1 MKNKKSVFLVLFS
14 VALLTLQGCD
24 PIMFIPDLF
33 AELFNPNLIII
44 RGEKPISGEG
54 KTYTI
59 PKGTTVRFKDTVFG
73 SYGPQGSLIFSGGA
87 KLIAQGTLEDPI
99 VFESM
104 DGTGIV
110 TFETSAST
118 SSIIE
123 YCSLED
129 VGVVCKNTI
138 TIQYCKFN
146 SNHGANVGIACNNN
160 SNPIIQYNNFF
171 FTNIY
176 IDGDISNMPAPTI
189 QYNNIDLDLW
199 LNHSGTGIGICL
211 YYGSSN
217 TIIKFNNIINTYG
230 YAIASSYYSS
240 ATINISSNYVSDCHG
255 ETGVDTDGSQCAGVV
270 IDSFSTSPISGAGC
284 GW

>member
-1 MKNKKSVFLVLFS
+1 MLKTNKPILIVLFF
-14 VALLTLQGCD
+14 LLLSLQGCD
-24 PIMFIPDLF
+24 PIGGFFDF
-33 AELFNPNLIII
+33 WVELFSPNLEII
-44 RGEKPISGEG
+44 RGEKIISGEG

-87 KLIAQGTLEDPI
+87 KLIAQGSVEDPI

-129 VGVVCKNTI
+129 VGIVCKNSI

-146 SNHGANVGIACNNN
+146 SNHGSNVGLACSNN

-171 FTNIY
+171 LSSIY
-176 IDGDISNMPAPTI
+176 IEGDISNMPAPII
-189 QYNNIDLDLW
+189 QYNNIDLNLW
-199 LNHSGTGIGICL
+199 LYNSGIGICI

-217 TIIKFNNIINTYG
+217 TIIKFNNIINTSG

-240 ATINISSNYVSDCHG
+240 ATISISSNYVSDCHE

-270 IDSFSTSPISGAGC
+270 IDSYSASPISEAGC